1 MVATEASIPSI
12 ESLKVVDKTLSEDLI
27 NLTTGEGALNSTISR
42 LGKTRNKCEKN
53 VKAYFGAA
61 ITKLSTQRD
70 DLLSQI
76 ASWTDEQMYIL
87 KAQLE

>member
-12 ESLKVVDKTLSEDLI
+12 ECLKAVDNTLSEDFV
-27 NLTTGEGALNSTISR
+27 NLTTGESALNSTISR
-42 LGKTRNKCEKN
+42 LGKTRNKCEKS
-53 VKAYFGAA
+53 VKVYFGAA
-61 ITKLSTQRD
+61 ITKLSAQRES
-70 DLLSQI
+70 LLSQI